1 MSKDLVN
8 RPLTEKQKQ
17 FVKIWVESAGQLSK
31 TECAIM
37 AGYNKESA
45 YQRAYEMTNPKI
57 CPHVFQAIGTYKSEY
72 QEKYQVTP
80 ENHIQILGKIR
91 DKALEKEMYGVAGR
105 MEELRGKTQG
115 YYKEYNLNVNKN
127 SIDDL
132 SEEEL
137 DAKVKASLE
146 QYSHLFEYDI
156 PETKELTHEQKRAIE
171 EEEKENC

>member
-1 MSKDLVN
+1 MTKELVN

-37 AGYNKESA
+37 AGYSKESA
-45 YQRAYEMTNPKI
+45 YQRAYEMTNAKI

-132 SEEEL
+132 TSEEL
-137 DAKVKASLE
+137 DAKVKESLE
-146 QYSHLFEYDI
+146 QYGHLFEYEI
-156 PETKELTHEQKRAIE
+156 PEKKELTDEQKRAIE
-171 EEEKENC
+171 EHEKEDV

>member
-1 MSKDLVN
+1 MTKELVN

-57 CPHVFQAIGTYKSEY
+57 CPHVFQAIGKYKAEY
-72 QEKYQVTP
+72 QEKYEVTP
-80 ENHIQILGKIR
+80 DNHKQILGKIR
-91 DKALEKEMYGVAGR
+91 DAAFKEKMYGVAGR

-132 SEEEL
+132 TEEEL
-137 DAKVKASLE
+137 DAKVKASLD
-146 QYSHLFEYDI
+146 QYGHLFEYEP

-171 EEEKENC
+171 EEEKENV